1 MTQRI
6 RILTG
11 IHAGAQINLFA
22 SRTAIGCS
30 EQAEVQ
36 ISDWPGPD
44 GTLTLPGD
52 GSMWLTLTA
61 ENGSPQTIPLQE
73 KVPVQFGDIVFCLGA
88 DNDAW
93 PTDAALLQ
101 QHFAVTH
108 GAAATSDAAVP
119 GERPSARPDARRGW
133 RNVSLAM
140 TVVVLSA
147 GGLTWFGV
155 RDGSAV
161 AAPEASVRPVSA
173 DASLDAVKHVV
184 ATLGLDDLSVQ
195 RQGRRLVV
203 KGVVATAEQATAL
216 SHRLSKLDA
225 EGVDVR
231 VVVAAQVAEDIRA
244 LLGES
249 GVSVEYLGSGRFRVT
264 GAVVDMN
271 RTTTRLAQVQRDY
284 AGAIAGIETSL
295 SASEAPLRNVSAMLD
310 SAGVQYVEQTDG
322 TKRFSLN
329 AQ

>member
-1 MTQRI
+1 M
-6 RILTG
+6 
-11 IHAGAQINLFA
+11 
-22 SRTAIGCS
+22 
-30 EQAEVQ
+30 Q

-61 ENGSPQTIPLQE
+61 ANGSPQTIPLQE

-88 DNDAW
+88 DNDVW
-93 PTDAALLQ
+93 PADAVLLQ
-101 QHFAVTH
+101 QHFASVH
-108 GAAATSDAAVP
+108 GTAASGGDAP
-119 GERPSARPDARRGW
+119 ISEPSPRQNDGRRGW

-140 TVVVLSA
+140 AVVVLSA

-155 RDGSAV
+155 RDGRAL

-173 DASLDAVKHVV
+173 DASLDAVKQAVDALSLH
-184 ATLGLDDLSVQ
+184 DLSVQ

-203 KGVVATAEQATAL
+203 KGVVPTAEQASSL

-225 EGVDVR
+225 EGVDMR
-231 VVVAAQVAEDIRA
+231 VIVAAQVAEDIRA

-249 GVSVEYLGSGRFRVT
+249 GVSVAYVGNGQFRVT

-271 RTTTRLAQVQRDY
+271 RTTARLAQVQRDY

-295 SASEAPLRNVSAMLD
+295 SASEVPLRNVSAMLD